1 MTFISFEGIDGCGKT
16 TQVELLRA
24 HLESAGAVVAATRE
38 PGGTALAET
47 IRAHLLAASETVDA
61 RAELLLF
68 GAARAQHTTQTI
80 RPALARGDIVVC
92 DRFADSSLAYQG
104 GGLGLDSDFIARM
117 NEFATGGLQPDI
129 TFLLD
134 LDAAEG
140 LQRRA
145 VQRGEGD
152 RIEERGL
159 EFQCRVREAY
169 LQMAGAAPERFVT
182 LDAGAPAK
190 VVHNRIVRALESRA
204 LFQFSKAKA

>member
-24 HLESAGAVVAATRE
+24 HLQSAGAVVVATRE

-80 RPALARGDIVVC
+80 RPALARGDIVLC

-104 GGLGLDSDFIARM
+104 GGLELDADFIACM

-134 LDAAEG
+134 LDAAAG

-145 VQRGEGD
+145 VQRGQGD

-159 EFQCRVREAY
+159 EFQRRVRDAY
-169 LQMAGAAPERFVT
+169 LQMAQAERFVT

-190 VVHNRIVRALESRA
+190 IVHNRIVRALESRNV
-204 LFQFSKAKA
+204 FQFPKAKQT